1 MIDLKGLGVALITPF
16 ADDNEIDFVALGIHI
31 ENLIGSGID
40 YLVVMGTTAESVTLN
55 AKEKEQIK
63 SFVVDS
69 VAGRLPMVIGIGGNN
84 TREVV
89 EEIESTD
96 LSPFSA
102 ILSVC
107 PYYNKPNQEGLFHHF
122 SALAKSTSKPII
134 LYNVP
139 SRTANNLTPAT
150 VARLAEQHDTIIAI
164 KEASGDMIQIQD
176 LIRLTPE
183 SFQVLSGDDALAVPV
198 LLAGGVG
205 VISVIGNLLPERFSQ
220 MIHWAHTSRVKEAY
234 QEQYAMLDL
243 INLLFQ
249 EGNPTGVKAA
259 LSLKTVCQNKLRLP
273 LVPAS
278 PSLMASLQQEI
289 SLLEVIS

>member
-1 MIDLKGLGVALITPF
+1 MIDLKGHGVALITPF
-16 ADDNEIDFVALGIHI
+16 AEDHGIDFDALGAHV
-31 ENLIGSGID
+31 ERLITSGVD
-40 YLVVMGTTAESVTLN
+40 YLVVMGTTAESVTLK
-55 AKEKEQIK
+55 AKEKEQIR
-63 SFVVDS
+63 SFVVDT
-69 VAGRLPMVIGIGGNN
+69 VAGRLPLVIGIGGNN
-84 TREVV
+84 TQAVL

-107 PYYNKPNQEGLFHHF
+107 PHYNKPNQEGLFQHF
-122 SALAKSTSKPII
+122 SALAKSTQKPII

-139 SRTANNLTPAT
+139 SRTACNLTPAT
-150 VARLAEQHDTIIAI
+150 VVRLAEQYDTIVAI
-164 KEASGDMIQIQD
+164 KEASGDMAQIQD

-183 SFQVLSGDDALAVPV
+183 HFQILSGDDALAVPV

-220 MIHWAHTSRVKEAY
+220 MIHRAHSYRVKEAF

-243 INLLFQ
+243 IDLLFK
-249 EGNPTGVKAA
+249 EGNPTGIKAA
-259 LSLKTVCQNKLRLP
+259 LSLKAICQNTLRLP

-278 PSLMASLQQEI
+278 SALMASLQQEI

>member
-183 SFQVLSGDDALAVPV
+183 RFQVLSGDDALAVPV

>member
-1 MIDLKGLGVALITPF
+1 MIDLKGHGVALITPF
-16 ADDNEIDFVALGIHI
+16 ADDHEIDFVALGIHI
-31 ENLIGSGID
+31 EHLIGSGID
-40 YLVVMGTTAESVTLN
+40 YLVVMGTTAESVTLK
-55 AKEKEQIK
+55 AKEKEQIQ
-63 SFVVDS
+63 SFVVDT
-69 VAGRLPMVIGIGGNN
+69 VAGRLPLVIGIGGNN
-84 TREVV
+84 TQAVV

-107 PYYNKPNQEGLFHHF
+107 PYYNKPNQEGLFQHF
-122 SALAKSTSKPII
+122 SALAKSTSKPLI

-139 SRTANNLTPAT
+139 GRTACNLTPAT
-150 VARLAEQHDTIIAI
+150 VTRLAEQHDTIIAI

-183 SFQVLSGDDALAVPV
+183 RFQVLSGDDALAVPV

-220 MIHWAHTSRVKEAY
+220 MIHWAHSYRVKEAY